1 MPRKLKSKYRQ
12 FCETVPDLPVYM
24 HAFYLDAVCE
34 DGQWEV
40 ALVEKGGKIVAAW
53 PYFLKKK
60 WGFPYVAMPV
70 LGRLMGPYLIPPYRN
85 SVKENSLLEALLDQ
99 FPYLAAFEQDFNYQ
113 ATNWL
118 PLFWRKYQQTTRY
131 SYILNVT
138 DLAYCWNKIAPDYRN
153 QKIPKAREILEVSTD
168 DDLAEFY
175 RVHNLSYA
183 RQGKKPPFTFE
194 FLSKLDQ
201 ALAARGQ
208 RAIFFA
214 KDRESGVVHGVA
226 YLVWDRQSA
235 YYIMA
240 GDDPALRQSGAGV
253 LLAWEAIQYTHAVLK
268 LSVFD
273 FAGSMVKAIE
283 RVRRQFGAR
292 QIPYLRVSKTRSF
305 LWRWAKFVRRF

>member
-1 MPRKLKSKYRQ
+1 MPRKFKSKYRA
-12 FCETVPDLPVYM
+12 FCETAPDLPVYM

-34 DGQWEV
+34 KGEWDV
-40 ALVEKGGKIVAAW
+40 AVIEKGGKIVAAW
-53 PYFLKKK
+53 PYLVKKK
-60 WGFPYVAMPV
+60 LGLSYVVMPV
-70 LGRLMGPYLIPPYRN
+70 LGRLMGPYLAPSYRN
-85 SVKENSLLEALLDQ
+85 STRENSMLEELLNQ

-118 PLFWRKYQQTTRY
+118 PLFWRKYEQSTRY
-131 SYILNVT
+131 SYVLDVT
-138 DLAYCWNKIAPDYRN
+138 DLSYCWNKIAPDYRN
-153 QKIPKAREILEVSTD
+153 QKIPKAREILEVSTG

-183 RQGKKPPFTFE
+183 RQGKKAPFTFE

-201 ALAARGQ
+201 ALATRGQ

-214 KDRESGVVHGVA
+214 KDRDSGVVHGVA
-226 YLVWDRQSA
+226 YLIWDRQSS
-235 YYIMA
+235 YFLMA
-240 GDDPALRQSGAGV
+240 GDDPALRKSGAGV

-292 QIPYLRVSKTRSF
+292 QIPYLRVSKTWSPF
-305 LWRWAKFVRRF
+305 WKWAKYLRRF